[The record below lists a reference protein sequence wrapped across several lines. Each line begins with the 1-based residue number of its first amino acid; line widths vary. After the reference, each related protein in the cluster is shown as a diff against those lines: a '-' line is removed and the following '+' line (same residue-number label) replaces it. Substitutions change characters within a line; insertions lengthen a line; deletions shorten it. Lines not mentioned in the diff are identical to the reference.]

1 MSRLQ
6 AIALAGIIAVSAALA
21 LSLLMVASAQAA
33 PGLSNVAAHG
43 QALGV
48 TAGSAPGVTGFELTR
63 PGKHD
68 PLSIESIIAA
78 QTPLTCTYTVTTPVS
93 DVTNNFAF
101 TNAAA
106 LFTYNNLTL
115 LPSNAPASPSSPLTV
130 TVATQYFRVDA
141 LQGFHYLVSAIP
153 NSLSSYNLLI
163 VVYNVSQTPILTSTK
178 SLGSLS
184 ASVDFVPSS
193 SGTYYFAISHI
204 ASNCPSGTYKLTADG
219 PLANTATPT
228 RTPGPSATPTSPV
241 TPIPGADRFEPNF
254 NFDRASL
261 LALDVKYTNLNFAP
275 WAGSDP
281 NAPDNDFYKVYVKP
295 GLLVTCETL
304 ELGPGVDTNLIL
316 YDNNTNGIGGSEDID
331 RASGNFASRLTYYVT
346 YEGWLYA
353 LVGNVY
359 QIDPTVAASY
369 SYSFQCYIGGGP
381 TATPTVTRIPVT
393 PPTPIPTNTPTPS
406 LVPTLTPTP
415 TPTPPFIV
423 VNEVATATPVGQQTV
438 VVPISLVVYY
448 DLNDNRSPDP
458 GEGVVG
464 ISARVIDVITGQEL
478 RHGFTDANGFVSL
491 TTQATGVVR
500 LVVPYLSYSVVIQP
514 SGSQITLR
522 IAPSGLPDS
531 IP

>member
-6 AIALAGIIAVSAALA
+6 AVVLAGIVPISTLVA
-21 LSLLMVASAQAA
+21 LSLSMAASVQAA
-33 PGLSNVAAHG
+33 PGPVDASPGA
-43 QALGV
+43 QALGIL
-48 TAGSAPGVTGFELTR
+48 TSGGDNPLEPAHFAPAS
-63 PGKHD
+63 HD
-68 PLSIESIIAA
+68 PLSLDAIIAA
-78 QTPLTCTYTVTTPVS
+78 APPVTCTLTTTTTDELENSGIFNDDFASAATLADYATLALAPGDRGAQVPTKDDFFRVNAIQGLHYPVEAKPNQVS
-93 DVTNNFAF
+93 NYNLGMIVYDASQNAILTDTN
-101 TNAAA
+101 
-106 LFTYNNLTL
+106 TL
-115 LPSNAPASPSSPLTV
+115 DGSSAKITLIAPNTSIF
-130 TVATQYFRVDA
+130 YFRVF
-141 LQGFHYLVSAIP
+141 QIP
-153 NSLSSYNLLI
+153 G
-163 VVYNVSQTPILTSTK
+163 TSCN
-178 SLGSLS
+178 G
-184 ASVDFVPSS
+184 
-193 SGTYYFAISHI
+193 GTYS
-204 ASNCPSGTYKLTADG
+204 
-219 PLANTATPT
+219 LAAAEETPTPTPT
-228 RTPGPSATPTSPV
+228 RTPGPSATPTSPL
-241 TPIPGADRFEPNF
+241 TPIPGADRYEPNF
-254 NFDRASL
+254 NFDEASL
-261 LALDVKYTNLNFAP
+261 LALGVKYTNLNFAP

-304 ELGPGVDTNLIL
+304 DLGPGVDTNLIL

-331 RASGNFASRLTYYVT
+331 RAGGNFASRLTYYVT

-369 SYSFQCYIGGGP
+369 TYSFQCYIGSGP
-381 TATPTVTRIPVT
+381 TATPTMTRIPVT

-438 VVPISLVVYY
+438 VVPITLLVYY
-448 DLNDNRSPDP
+448 DLNDNRSSDS

-478 RHGFTDANGFVSL
+478 QHGFTDANGFVSL
-491 TTQATGVVR
+491 TTRATGVVR

-522 IAPSGLPDS
+522 IAPSGLPNS